1 MEKKKFV
8 KFKTIRGRLLC
19 YMALLGILPLLLLGI
34 ISYHVS
40 RTLTMQQVV
49 KIHEYNIESYDKN
62 LTVLFENIRH
72 SARDFIYDSASDIR
86 ADSIVMLLGKDP
98 SYFSELSAYRQHE
111 ILEELDKKT
120 LSVIPESLMVNRL
133 VLDNQNGFRYT
144 KSYVVSTEPALYLG
158 TDRPLEKGV
167 YEAAQAA
174 NGKECF
180 LGRSE
185 EAGLFDCVKMIYN
198 LRNFAPVGYLTM
210 TIDSGLLGTVLPT
223 GEELEGSSYAVVDST
238 AGGEP
243 RVVFSAGTVE
253 NLKGV
258 IRDYYRGGL
267 DMRDGW
273 QVGKMTNS
281 VSGWD
286 ILYVLDKD
294 VLAVSSNVI
303 GMATLGICL
312 VLVVIVGLIGVLLT
326 HIINRPLDKLGN
338 AIRQVDEQGD
348 YKITEEFGEDE
359 IGQIGRRF
367 KRMVEQNLALKDSL
381 YETGMR
387 QKEAQLQAL
396 QAQINPHFLYNTL
409 DSIYLMTQMGRPKEA
424 GDMTLALSEI
434 FKLSLNH
441 GREFTKV
448 KEEVSHV
455 TNYLYIQKMRYGEK
469 LNFLIDVAD
478 DMMEERMLKLILQP
492 IVENAIYHGLEPKL
506 GQGTVRI
513 SGRMADGELI
523 FEIEDNGV
531 GMEKDDWKKGY
542 GLTNVRQRIQLYYG
556 GTYDLEVESR
566 PGEGTRITVRLPAGV
581 QTAGMRWED

>member
-1 MEKKKFV
+1 MEKRRLIR
-8 KFKTIRGRLLC
+8 FKTIRGRLLC
-19 YMALLGILPLLLLGI
+19 YMALLGILPLLTLGI

-72 SARDFIYDSASDIR
+72 AARDFIYDSTSDIK
-86 ADSIVMLLGKDP
+86 ADSIVMLLDKDP
-98 SYFSELSAYRQHE
+98 SYFNKLSAYRQHE
-111 ILEELDKKT
+111 ILEELDGKT

-144 KSYVVSTEPALYLG
+144 KSYVISDEPALYLG
-158 TDRPLEKGV
+158 TDRPMDEEFYK
-167 YEAAQAA
+167 AAQAA
-174 NGKECF
+174 NGKEYF
-180 LGRSE
+180 VGRSE
-185 EAGLFDCVKMIYN
+185 EAGLFDCVKLIYN

-223 GEELEGSSYAVVDST
+223 GEELEGSSYAVVDSS
-238 AGGEP
+238 ADGKP

-253 NLKGV
+253 DLTGV
-258 IRDYYRGGL
+258 ITDYYRGSL
-267 DMRDGW
+267 DIGDGW

-312 VLVVIVGLIGVLLT
+312 VLVVIVGLLGVLLT
-326 HIINRPLDKLGN
+326 NIINRPLDKLGN

-348 YKITEEFGEDE
+348 YKITEQFGEDE

-448 KEEVSHV
+448 KEEVKHV
-455 TNYLYIQKMRYGEK
+455 TNYLYIQKMRYGER
-469 LNFLIDVAD
+469 LDFIIDVAD
-478 DMMEERMLKLILQP
+478 NMMEEKMLKLILQP

-506 GQGTVRI
+506 GQGTVKI
-513 SGRMADGELI
+513 KGRMADEQLI
-523 FEIEDNGV
+523 FEIEDDGV
-531 GMEKDDWKKGY
+531 GMEMDEWKKGY

-556 GTYDLEVESR
+556 DVYDIEVESR
-566 PGEGTRITVRLPAGV
+566 PGTGTRITVRLPAGG
-581 QTAGMRWED
+581 QMAGMKWED

>member
-1 MEKKKFV
+1 MEKRRLMR
-8 KFKTIRGRLLC
+8 FKTIRGRLLC

-72 SARDFIYDSASDIR
+72 AARDFIYDSTSDIK
-86 ADSIVMLLGKDP
+86 ADSIVMLLDKDP
-98 SYFSELSAYRQHE
+98 SYFNKLSAYRQHE
-111 ILEELDKKT
+111 ILEELDGKT

-144 KSYVVSTEPALYLG
+144 KSYVVSGEPALYLG
-158 TDRPLEKGV
+158 TDRPLDEGFYK
-167 YEAAQAA
+167 AAQEA

-180 LGRSE
+180 VGRSE
-185 EAGLFDCVKMIYN
+185 EAGVFDCMKLIYN
-198 LRNFAPVGYLTM
+198 LRNFSPVGYLTM

-223 GEELEGSSYAVVDST
+223 GEELEGSSYAVVDSP
-238 AGGEP
+238 ADGEP

-253 NLKGV
+253 DLTGV
-258 IRDYYRGGL
+258 ITDYYRGSL
-267 DMRDGW
+267 DTGDGW

-294 VLAVSSNVI
+294 VLAVSANVI

-312 VLVVIVGLIGVLLT
+312 ALVVIVGLLGVLLT
-326 HIINRPLDKLGN
+326 NIINRPLDKLGN

-348 YKITEEFGEDE
+348 YKISEQFGEDE

-448 KEEVSHV
+448 KEEVNHV
-455 TNYLYIQKMRYGEK
+455 TNYLYIQKMRYGDK
-469 LNFLIDVAD
+469 LNFIIDVAD
-478 DMMEERMLKLILQP
+478 DMMEEKMLKLILQP

-506 GQGTVRI
+506 GQGTVTI
-513 SGRMADGELI
+513 KGRMADGQLL
-523 FEIEDNGV
+523 FEIEDDGV
-531 GMEKDDWKKGY
+531 GMDKDDWKKGY

-556 GTYDLEVESR
+556 DVYDIEVESR
-566 PGEGTRITVRLPAGV
+566 PGTGTRITVRLPAGG
-581 QTAGMRWED
+581 QTAGMKWED

>member
-1 MEKKKFV
+1 MEKRKFV

-144 KSYVVSTEPALYLG
+144 KSYVVSEEPALYLG
-158 TDRPLEKGV
+158 TDRPLEEGV

-223 GEELEGSSYAVVDST
+223 G
-238 AGGEP
+238 
-243 RVVFSAGTVE
+243 
-253 NLKGV
+253 
-258 IRDYYRGGL
+258 
-267 DMRDGW
+267 
-273 QVGKMTNS
+273 
-281 VSGWD
+281 
-286 ILYVLDKD
+286 
-294 VLAVSSNVI
+294 
-303 GMATLGICL
+303 
-312 VLVVIVGLIGVLLT
+312 
-326 HIINRPLDKLGN
+326 
-338 AIRQVDEQGD
+338 
-348 YKITEEFGEDE
+348 
-359 IGQIGRRF
+359 
-367 KRMVEQNLALKDSL
+367 
-381 YETGMR
+381 
-387 QKEAQLQAL
+387 
-396 QAQINPHFLYNTL
+396 
-409 DSIYLMTQMGRPKEA
+409 
-424 GDMTLALSEI
+424 
-434 FKLSLNH
+434 
-441 GREFTKV
+441 
-448 KEEVSHV
+448 
-455 TNYLYIQKMRYGEK
+455 
-469 LNFLIDVAD
+469 
-478 DMMEERMLKLILQP
+478 
-492 IVENAIYHGLEPKL
+492 
-506 GQGTVRI
+506 
-513 SGRMADGELI
+513 
-523 FEIEDNGV
+523 
-531 GMEKDDWKKGY
+531 
-542 GLTNVRQRIQLYYG
+542 
-556 GTYDLEVESR
+556 
-566 PGEGTRITVRLPAGV
+566 
-581 QTAGMRWED
+581 